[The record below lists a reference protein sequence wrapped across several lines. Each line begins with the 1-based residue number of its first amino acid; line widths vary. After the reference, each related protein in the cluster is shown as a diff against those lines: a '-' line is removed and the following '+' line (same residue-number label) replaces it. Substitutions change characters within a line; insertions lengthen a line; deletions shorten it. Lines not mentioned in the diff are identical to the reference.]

1 MDCKRSEG
9 LGVFA
14 GNPQRADFRHTVE
27 GQERRLKRGR
37 WGSVTGDACFGGK
50 GF

>member
-9 LGVFA
+9 PGVFA
-14 GNPQRADFRHTVE
+14 GNPKKADFRHNGGGAGDE
-27 GQERRLKRGR
+27 AEEREVGLCHRG
-37 WGSVTGDACFGGK
+37 WFGGK